1 MSEEP
6 TDFEESTLL
15 TQVLTENTAIDTALE
30 AAIEVGTDDAI
41 EVIEDTNA
49 QPGPQANPPV
59 SRWRRILPFA
69 FFVGGFLFDAL
80 TLGRVVTTLNL
91 VVVALYALGAGG
103 LLVLLGRLA
112 PVLVSPSI
120 DEPALDPPTADQPTP
135 PAESKWLRACRF
147 GFNFCLGSLFSALVV
162 VYFKSAGGWLTLLTV
177 LLLFAGMVFNEF
189 ARLADSQRHLYWTIY
204 CVSLVMLLNFVVPHV
219 AGSIAARWF
228 YMSTALGVGLTH
240 ALCWLAG
247 HPFRMVRPA
256 TLASAGLVALFALG
270 LIPPVP
276 LVLKHG
282 LVGREYVKAK
292 GEYSCVVDQQ
302 SVWVQLGLKAPVVTW
317 RRGER
322 VDVLTAIFSPKGVE
336 ADMEH
341 RWFHKRD
348 GKWVQSDT
356 VAFHI
361 RGGRKGGWRMRSAKR
376 NVAPGLW
383 KVETAVAGGSTLGSQ
398 TFQVVAHTDGARPG
412 TRRAL

>member
-6 TDFEESTLL
+6 KA
-15 TQVLTENTAIDTALE
+15 V
-30 AAIEVGTDDAI
+30 AADAPGSPGA
-41 EVIEDTNA
+41 ERTNA
-49 QPGPQANPPV
+49 QAA
-59 SRWRRILPFA
+59 RWRRILPFS

-80 TLGRVVTTLNL
+80 TLGRAVTTLNL
-91 VVVALYALGAGG
+91 MVVALYALGAGS

-112 PVLVSPSI
+112 PGAPR
-120 DEPALDPPTADQPTP
+120 PALAPITPADGTLPDGPGGALTATPTQLNAPKIESAP
-135 PAESKWLRACRF
+135 VESKWLRACRF

-204 CVSLVMLLNFVVPHV
+204 CVSLVMLLNFVVPHLV
-219 AGSIAARWF
+219 GSIAARWF
-228 YMSTALGVGLTH
+228 YASTALGVGLTWG
-240 ALCWLAG
+240 LCWLAG
-247 HPFRMVRPA
+247 HRFHMVRPA
-256 TLASAGLVALFALG
+256 TFAAAGLVALFALG

-282 LVGREYVKAK
+282 LVGREYLKAN

-302 SVWVQLGLKAPVVTW
+302 PLWVQLGLKTPMVTW
-317 RRGER
+317 QRGER

-348 GKWVQSDT
+348 GKWVQTDT
-356 VAFHI
+356 IAFHI
-361 RGGRKGGWRMRSAKR
+361 RGGRKGGWRMRSAKSHIS
-376 NVAPGLW
+376 PGFW

-398 TFQVVAHTDGARPG
+398 TFQVVAHEGGPRPAA
-412 TRRAL
+412 RRAL